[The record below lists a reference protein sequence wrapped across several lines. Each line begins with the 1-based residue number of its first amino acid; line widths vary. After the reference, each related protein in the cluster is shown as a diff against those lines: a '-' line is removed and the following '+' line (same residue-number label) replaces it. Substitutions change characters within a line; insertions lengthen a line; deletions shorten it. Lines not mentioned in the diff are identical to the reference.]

1 MIGSVKPT
9 SDVCYLLFEIRGASS
24 ATFAIT
30 QCFYAVT
37 IFQGLLNLRGR
48 GVVVERRGG
57 KHGVSFLC
65 FACRCD
71 FASLRESRSPET
83 EITRKGANPQSV
95 TAK

>member
-37 IFQGLLNLRGR
+37 VFQGLLNLRER

-57 KHGVSFLC
+57 KQRVSYFD
-65 FACRCD
+65 FARRCD
-71 FASLRESRSPET
+71 LASLRESRSPAT
-83 EITRKGANPQSV
+83 EISRKGAKPQSV